1 MVFMNGL
8 NSNFTLQLA
17 DYRTA
22 LFRNFNLSNS
32 VQHVNT
38 NTRGKWTHIPPVFPQ
53 NYKWTTKEV
62 SIKKCQKFLQI
73 IFEEFW
79 KLQEPRNIPTNI
91 SKSFPCTFFSC
102 KFMSF
107 SVHGMYRDTS
117 MRTIFKLCHC
127 IGINLYVPTFNNNHA
142 ILQDREKL
150 KLEETLTLLFNKRN
164 IIFFALFSQLCDDA
178 FVKYINICL
187 KIKEILP
194 FNVPWISQPMDMY
207 MFVFMCASFQFG
219 VMKLYIGT

>member
-1 MVFMNGL
+1 MNTHT
-8 NSNFTLQLA
+8 SCVSTKLQM
-17 DYRTA
+17 
-22 LFRNFNLSNS
+22 
-32 VQHVNT
+32 
-38 NTRGKWTHIPPVFPQ
+38 
-53 NYKWTTKEV
+53 NYKRSFNKEV
-62 SIKKCQKFLQI
+62 S
-73 IFEEFW
+73 
-79 KLQEPRNIPTNI
+79 NI
-91 SKSFPCTFFSC
+91 SANNLWRILEITGTSKYSDKYLEIISVHVFSY

-127 IGINLYVPTFNNNHA
+127 IGTNLYVPPFNNNHA

-164 IIFFALFSQLCDDA
+164 IFFALFSQLCDDA

-194 FNVPWISQPMDMY
+194 FNVPWIFQPMDMY
-207 MFVFMCASFQFG
+207 MFEFMCVSFQFG
-219 VMKLYIGT
+219 VI

>member
-8 NSNFTLQLA
+8 NSNFTFQLA
-17 DYRTA
+17 DYRTT

-62 SIKKCQKFLQI
+62 SIKCQTFLQI

-91 SKSFPCTFFSC
+91 SKSFPCTFFHISSWALAYTVC
-102 KFMSF
+102 TGTRACAPFSNSVIVLVQIFMF
-107 SVHGMYRDTS
+107 PHLTIITQFC
-117 MRTIFKLCHC
+117 RT
-127 IGINLYVPTFNNNHA
+127 G
-142 ILQDREKL
+142 
-150 KLEETLTLLFNKRN
+150 RN
-164 IIFFALFSQLCDDA
+164 
-178 FVKYINICL
+178 
-187 KIKEILP
+187 
-194 FNVPWISQPMDMY
+194 
-207 MFVFMCASFQFG
+207 
-219 VMKLYIGT
+219 